1 MDWQQM
7 AALGLVLLAAAYLV
21 LRARRKRGLC
31 GGCGDCGQPTIEN
44 RGRATQLISL
54 DGLDEPKRG
63 R

>member
-1 MDWQQM
+1 MDWQQL

-31 GGCGDCGQPTIEN
+31 GGCGDCGQAPPIEN

-54 DGLDEPKRG
+54 DEPKPGVKR
-63 R
+63 